1 MKLTTKQLKQII
13 KEELFK
19 VLKESRVKGDPFH
32 YRFPVTTISSWEGDA
47 RPDDWTEQ
55 DEEQLQ
61 KWTYDSQSDV
71 ASACE
76 MLSYDY
82 YLLVPGTE
90 LADGSYEDPTITDED
105 GYPMGRTISKAK
117 YDRKVKILRELARGK
132 QCQWAYSKEEWEAGA
147 DIATAGD
154 PAPKRDDQ

>member
-1 MKLTTKQLKQII
+1 VKLSTKQLKQII

-19 VLKESRVKGDPFH
+19 VLKESRDKGDPFH

-61 KWTYDSQSDV
+61 KWTYDSQSDH

-105 GYPMGRTISKAK
+105 GYPMGRTISKTK
-117 YDRKVKILRELARGK
+117 YDRKISYIRDIARKNGCK
-132 QCQWAYSKEEWEAGA
+132 WAYNKEELERASDVRAHGE
-147 DIATAGD
+147 DET
-154 PAPKRDDQ
+154 